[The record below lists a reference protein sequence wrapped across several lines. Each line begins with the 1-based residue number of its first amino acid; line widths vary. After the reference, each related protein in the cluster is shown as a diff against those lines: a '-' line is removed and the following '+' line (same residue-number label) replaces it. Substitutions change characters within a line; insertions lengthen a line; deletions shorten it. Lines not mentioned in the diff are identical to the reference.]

1 MFEGKIKAKLL
12 KDIVGAAAAVVDEAK
27 LNITPTGFILNA
39 VDPANVAMVSLKL
52 SKDSF
57 EEYETKEATV
67 IGLDMSKLN
76 DILGFG
82 TDEISLR
89 LDTMQSK
96 MHIDV
101 SNMKYSM
108 SLLDPESLR
117 REPKALALEFSATA
131 AMKQVDFK
139 QGLKIAEKVGD
150 RVTIGISDG
159 AFWMKAE
166 SDMDSMEWKL
176 LGDQVAL
183 SGDGVSS
190 MYSLD
195 YVLALAKGSSPA
207 DDVTVLLGNNYP
219 LKLCFELEGN
229 EVSYLLAPRIEAE

>member
-89 LDTMQSK
+89 L
-96 MHIDV
+96 I
-101 SNMKYSM
+101 
-108 SLLDPESLR
+108 
-117 REPKALALEFSATA
+117 
-131 AMKQVDFK
+131 
-139 QGLKIAEKVGD
+139 
-150 RVTIGISDG
+150 
-159 AFWMKAE
+159 
-166 SDMDSMEWKL
+166 
-176 LGDQVAL
+176 
-183 SGDGVSS
+183 
-190 MYSLD
+190 
-195 YVLALAKGSSPA
+195 
-207 DDVTVLLGNNYP
+207 
-219 LKLCFELEGN
+219 LCR
-229 EVSYLLAPRIEAE
+229 ARCT